1 MLKEKITV
9 GEAVTLIHD
18 SLMTFED
25 GLPSADISAIIYAIN
40 NDIQIRD
47 YLLGLPDTFPMDTCK
62 AFLSY
67 ISDSVDGAER
77 YSVDTIASAYFF
89 ETGDIEMAVMLL
101 ATALDTKS
109 DYSLAL
115 LLKRVVEA
123 GWPADSFRKM
133 REELHPQVIANL
145 EQKQDELI

>member
-9 GEAVTLIHD
+9 GEAVALIHD
-18 SLMTFED
+18 SILSFED

-40 NDIQIRD
+40 NEIQVRD
-47 YLLGLPDTFPMDTCK
+47 YLLGLPDTFSMDTCK
-62 AFLSY
+62 AFMSY
-67 ISDSVDGAER
+67 ISDSVDGADR
-77 YSVDTIASAYFF
+77 YSVDTINSAYFL
-89 ETGDIEMAVMLL
+89 ETGDIQMSLVLL

-115 LLKRVVEA
+115 LLKRVIEA
-123 GWPADSFRKM
+123 GWPADSFRRM

-145 EQKQDELI
+145 EDIQDQLI

>member
-9 GEAVTLIHD
+9 GEAVALIHD

-77 YSVDTIASAYFF
+77 YSVDTIASTYFF

-123 GWPADSFRKM
+123 GWPSDSFRRM

-145 EQKQDELI
+145 EEKQDELI

>member
-9 GEAVTLIHD
+9 GEAVELIHD
-18 SLMTFED
+18 SLLTFED

-40 NDIQIRD
+40 NEIQIRD
-47 YLLGLPDTFPMDTCK
+47 YLLGLPATFPIETCQ
-62 AFLSY
+62 AFMSY
-67 ISDSVDGAER
+67 ISDSVDGADR
-77 YSVDTIASAYFF
+77 YSVDTVNAAYFF
-89 ETGDIEMAVMLL
+89 ETGDIQMSAILL

-123 GWPADSFRKM
+123 NWPSDSFRTM
-133 REELHPQVIANL
+133 REELHDKVIAGL
-145 EQKQDELI
+145 EEMQDQLI

>member
-9 GEAVTLIHD
+9 GEALDLIHD

-40 NDIQIRD
+40 NEIQIRD
-47 YLLGLPDTFPMDTCK
+47 YLLGLPNTFPMDTCK

-67 ISDSVDGAER
+67 ISDSVDGADR
-77 YSVDTIASAYFF
+77 YSVDTVLSAYFF
-89 ETGDIEMAVMLL
+89 ETEDIEMSVALL

-123 GWPADSFRKM
+123 GWEPKSFKQM
-133 REELHPQVIANL
+133 RDELHDKVIEGL
-145 EQKQDELI
+145 KEMSDQLI

>member
-9 GEAVTLIHD
+9 GEAVELIHD
-18 SLMTFED
+18 SIMTFED

-40 NDIQIRD
+40 NEIQIRD
-47 YLLGLPDTFPMDTCK
+47 YLLGLPDTFSMDTCK

-67 ISDSVDGAER
+67 ISDSVDGADR
-77 YSVDTIASAYFF
+77 YSVDTINSAYFF
-89 ETGDIEMAVMLL
+89 ETGDIPMSAMLL

-115 LLKRVVEA
+115 LLKRVIEA
-123 GWPADSFRKM
+123 NWPSDSFRKM

-145 EQKQDELI
+145 EEMSDQLI

>member
-25 GLPSADISAIIYAIN
+25 GLPSADISAIIYSIN

-67 ISDSVDGAER
+67 ISDSVDGADR
-77 YSVDTIASAYFF
+77 YAVDTVASAYFF

-133 REELHPQVIANL
+133 REELHPQVILNL
-145 EQKQDELI
+145 EEKQDELI